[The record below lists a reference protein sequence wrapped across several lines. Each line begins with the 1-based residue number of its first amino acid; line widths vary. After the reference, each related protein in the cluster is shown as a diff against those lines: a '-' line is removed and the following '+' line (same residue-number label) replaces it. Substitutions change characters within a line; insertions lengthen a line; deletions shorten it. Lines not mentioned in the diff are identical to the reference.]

1 MKRKRT
7 ITLYLCFFMS
17 LLMMSNASAGV
28 DPRPGTQKVV
38 NTTTDPNGKLN
49 ARYDPGHS
57 VYCSATL
64 ITPNTWLTARHCAGV
79 QPQTGYIGQVYPGQ
93 SGWSTPFGMMI
104 NRDFLPDS
112 ADDIAIIKGRDKDKT
127 TAYKFYM
134 RGLRTSTY
142 EYNYEK
148 LKSMIGQAI
157 YSYGYPGDKGGFK
170 QYLSTG
176 VITRVNQHTKELS
189 ATMPAFLGQSGSG
202 VYLQNGHLLGVRY
215 GNESNIG
222 YRSAKIH
229 PIDHRLKTWIDQN
242 TV

>member
-7 ITLYLCFFMS
+7 IILYLCFFMS
-17 LLMMSNASAGV
+17 LLMVDNVSAEV

-49 ARYDPGHS
+49 ARYDPGNS

-64 ITPNTWLTARHCAGV
+64 ITPNTWLTARHCVGI

-93 SGWSTPFGMMI
+93 SGWSTPFGMMMI
-104 NRDFLPDS
+104 RDFLPDD
-112 ADDIAIIKGRDKDKT
+112 ADDIAIIKGGDKDKT

-134 RGLRTSTY
+134 RNLKTSTY

-148 LKSMIGQAI
+148 LNSMIGQAI

-176 VITRVNQHTKELS
+176 IITRVNRQTKEIS
-189 ATMPAFLGQSGSG
+189 TTMPAFPGQSGSG
-202 VYLQNGHLLGVRY
+202 VYLQNGQLLGVLY

-242 TV
+242 TE

>member
-1 MKRKRT
+1 MKRKRK
-7 ITLYLCFFMS
+7 IIVYLCFFMS
-17 LLMMSNASAGV
+17 LLMMGNASAGV
-28 DPRPGTQKVV
+28 DPRPGTQQVV

-49 ARYDPGHS
+49 ARYDPDNS

-104 NRDFLPDS
+104 IRDFLPDS
-112 ADDIAIIKGRDKDKT
+112 ADDIAIIKGKDKDKT
-127 TAYKFYM
+127 TAYKYYM

-142 EYNYEK
+142 EYDYEK

-176 VITRVNQHTKELS
+176 VITRVNQHTNEIS
-189 ATMPAFLGQSGSG
+189 TTMPAFPGQSGSG
-202 VYLQNGHLLGVRY
+202 VYLQNGHLLGVLY

-229 PIDHRLKTWIDQN
+229 PIDHRLKTWIDKN
-242 TV
+242 TE